1 MNIMNIRTLT
11 KSIDARRAILAF
23 SGWCDAGKLAE
34 FTLDQL
40 KLQIS
45 HEPRAI
51 WDLDGYWQTESTRP
65 QITIRHGQIQQM
77 EWPAFHFFV
86 TDDNQLQEPVVF
98 GGGPEPT
105 VSWRPFA
112 RELVELLKQWG
123 CQEILL
129 LGSLL
134 DQVFHDETVISAVVQ
149 DPESYNKVRELDCE
163 LIEYNGP
170 GAIHSA
176 IMAEA
181 REANIACISFWAHLP
196 FYLSGPHEMIA
207 ARLLRILA
215 GCMGIE
221 LATDDLLKS
230 WYRKKQ
236 QIDQMVRQDQ
246 NLRESL
252 ESTRRHKVMKRSGLS
267 SKVVPFEDFIKRR
280 NELEQDE
287 E

>member
-1 MNIMNIRTLT
+1 MNIRTLT
-11 KSIDARRAILAF
+11 QSVDARRAILAF

-34 FTLDQL
+34 FTVDQL

-45 HEPRAI
+45 HELRAI

-77 EWPAFHFFV
+77 EWPALHFFV
-86 TDDNQLQEPVVF
+86 SDDKQLQEPVVF

-105 VSWRPFA
+105 VSWRPFV

-134 DQVFHDETVISAVVQ
+134 DQVFHDEIVISAVVQ

-163 LIEYNGP
+163 LIEYSGP

-176 IMAEA
+176 IMAQA
-181 REANIACISFWAHLP
+181 QEANIPCISFWAHLP

-215 GCMGIE
+215 SCMGIE
-221 LATDDLLKS
+221 LATEDLLKS

-236 QIDQMVRQDQ
+236 QIDQMVQQDQ

-252 ESTRRHKVMKRSGLS
+252 ESIRRHKVMKRSGLS
-267 SKVVPFEDFIKRR
+267 SKVVRFEDFIKRR
-280 NELEQDE
+280 NESEQDE